1 MERNRAEGKIV
12 RWRRGIVGLWAAA
25 ASVSAP
31 VATALGEAAS
41 TTDSTAPPTTVVVSL
56 PPIGPP
62 RSPSFSSTT
71 ARPSSPFPSAAQ
83 TAATAT
89 AGQPEAPP
97 AFVDCA
103 EARRAGRAD
112 IPRSDPAYRAVLDGD
127 GDGIACEA
135 SESGVLADTGTD
147 AALLAVAG
155 SALMAAGIAWSVT
168 GRHRP
173 RPA

>member
-1 MERNRAEGKIV
+1 M
-12 RWRRGIVGLWAAA
+12 RWRRVIVGLSAAA

-31 VATALGEAAS
+31 VATALGDARG
-41 TTDSTAPPTTVVVSL
+41 TTGTTAPPTTVIVSP

-62 RSPSFSSTT
+62 RSPGLSSTT
-71 ARPSSPFPSAAQ
+71 APTSSPAPFPSDGQA
-83 TAATAT
+83 AATAI
-89 AGQPEAPP
+89 AGQAVSPP
-97 AFVDCA
+97 AFADCT

-112 IPRSDPAYRAVLDGD
+112 IPRSDPAYRAALDAD

-135 SESGVLADTGTD
+135 SESGVLADTGID

-155 SALMAAGIAWSVT
+155 TALMAAGLAWSVT